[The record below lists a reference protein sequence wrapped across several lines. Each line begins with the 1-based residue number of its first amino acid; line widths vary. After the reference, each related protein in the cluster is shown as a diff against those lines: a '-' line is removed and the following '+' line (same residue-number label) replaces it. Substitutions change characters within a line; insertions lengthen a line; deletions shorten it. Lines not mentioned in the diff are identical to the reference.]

1 MFIIVLWV
9 LLNSIIL
16 VKDKMIEF
24 KFKNVNVYNYYILDI
39 INIKFGYVMFVLKK
53 IIIIILF
60 FVFDNIFYCLC
71 CF

>member
-1 MFIIVLWV
+1 MFIIVLWI

-39 INIKFGYVMFVLKK
+39 INIKFGYVMIVLKK
-53 IIIIILF
+53 NNYYYFI
-60 FVFDNIFYCLC
+60 YCIW
-71 CF
+71 

>member
-9 LLNSIIL
+9 LLNSIIM
-16 VKDKMIEF
+16 VKDKKIEF

-39 INIKFGYVMFVLKK
+39 INIKFGYVMIVLKK

-60 FVFDNIFYCLC
+60 IVFDNIFYC
-71 CF
+71 

>member
-39 INIKFGYVMFVLKK
+39 INIKFGYVMIVLKK

>member
-39 INIKFGYVMFVLKK
+39 INIKFGYVMIVLKK

-60 FVFDNIFYCLC
+60 IVFDNIFYC
-71 CF
+71 

>member
-16 VKDKMIEF
+16 DKDKMIEF

-39 INIKFGYVMFVLKK
+39 INIKFGYVMIVLKK

>member
-24 KFKNVNVYNYYILDI
+24 KCKNVNVYNYYILDI
-39 INIKFGYVMFVLKK
+39 INIKFGYVMIVLKK
-53 IIIIILF
+53 IIINFLF

>member
-1 MFIIVLWV
+1 
-9 LLNSIIL
+9 
-16 VKDKMIEF
+16 MIEF

-39 INIKFGYVMFVLKK
+39 INIKFGYVMIVLKK

>member
-1 MFIIVLWV
+1 MFVIVLWV

-39 INIKFGYVMFVLKK
+39 INIKFGYVMIVLKK
-53 IIIIILF
+53 NNNYYF
-60 FVFDNIFYCLC
+60 IFCIW
-71 CF
+71 